1 MDFDILV
8 PGHGPL
14 GGKQHVRMFREYME
28 DLRAAVGRLL
38 REGKSVDEVK
48 QLVKLPKYESWTNY
62 KEWLGLNAEGMYQHL
77 EKQTP
82 EAPRRREDPDVP
94 PHR

>member
-1 MDFDILV
+1 
-8 PGHGPL
+8 
-14 GGKQHVRMFREYME
+14 
-28 DLRAAVGRLL
+28 
-38 REGKSVDEVK
+38 VDEVK

-77 EKQTP
+77 QKQPP